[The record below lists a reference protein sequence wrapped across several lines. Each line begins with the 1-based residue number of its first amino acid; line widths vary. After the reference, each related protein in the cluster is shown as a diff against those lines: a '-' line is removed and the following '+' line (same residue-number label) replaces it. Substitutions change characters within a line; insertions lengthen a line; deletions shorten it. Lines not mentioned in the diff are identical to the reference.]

1 MQFQKKQLLV
11 IHVYH
16 TEEMVL
22 SIKKFIYGYVHTVR
36 AKLKYVY
43 NMEMMLHNVFIHF
56 IPDKLTSSVEG
67 KHQNQ

>member
-11 IHVYH
+11 IHVDL

-36 AKLKYVY
+36 AKIKYIYIY
-43 NMEMMLHNVFIHF
+43 NMEMMFRNVFTHF
-56 IPDKLTSSVEG
+56 NTWY
-67 KHQNQ
+67 

>member
-11 IHVYH
+11 IHVDL

-36 AKLKYVY
+36 GKIKYIYIY
-43 NMEMMLHNVFIHF
+43 NMEMMFRNVFTHF
-56 IPDKLTSSVEG
+56 NT
-67 KHQNQ
+67 

>member
-11 IHVYH
+11 IHVDL

-36 AKLKYVY
+36 AKLKYIY
-43 NMEMMLHNVFIHF
+43 NMEMMFRNVFTHF
-56 IPDKLTSSVEG
+56 HTCY
-67 KHQNQ
+67 